1 MAHDKIYNRIF
12 DAVLEQKLVPNK
24 KINEE
29 EMSLIFGVSRT
40 IIRRV
45 LLRLSHDG
53 ALVLHKNRGAYV
65 AALSPQQVRE
75 LYAARR
81 VVEQGII
88 AAACAAAE
96 KRDIKRLRDII
107 ASDHESS
114 ERGDRASRIRLSG
127 EFHLEI
133 ARIAGNS
140 LLHGFLRQL
149 VVQTSI
155 ARASFEQRGVSP
167 CSTQDHEEL
176 VNAIATGDVDV
187 AKELIFRHL
196 ESSESELNFSG
207 SAEKADL
214 KAIFS

>member
-29 EMSLIFGVSRT
+29 ELSLIFGVSRT

-88 AAACAAAE
+88 AAACTAAE
-96 KRDIKRLRDII
+96 KKDIKRLRDII
-107 ASDHESS
+107 ASDQESS
-114 ERGDRASRIRLSG
+114 ESGDRASRIRLSA

-133 ARIAGNS
+133 AMIAGNS

-176 VNAIATGDVDV
+176 VNAIATGDVDL